1 MAPERGTRTEYEMKF
16 YLRVLL
22 RFLLIWRVAHFLYER
37 NASTA
42 CHTTTIYVQN
52 GTWLNV
58 SEWYGNGLFGNI
70 HRLPNPITVKPSY
83 EDSNR
88 TFVIS
93 NPALPRLPYFPTP
106 EQDCVCGRPEVVR
119 LSFYFIF
126 LTSKRYNSTT
136 FEICD
141 ITTYVIVRGNNP
153 KGTQPNEI
161 SLNPI
166 DITLDQKST
175 AEKYEQMSLEK
186 LSL

>member
-1 MAPERGTRTEYEMKF
+1 MKIFQKWQLISFSTHQNWFHVKSQWHENNQIFTLWSIDTRVPFMAPERGTRTEYEMKF

-83 EDSNR
+83 GKNK
-88 TFVIS
+88 TYVTS

-106 EQDCVCGRPEVVR
+106 EQDCVCGKTEVCR
-119 LSFYFIF
+119 
-126 LTSKRYNSTT
+126 
-136 FEICD
+136 
-141 ITTYVIVRGNNP
+141 
-153 KGTQPNEI
+153 
-161 SLNPI
+161 
-166 DITLDQKST
+166 
-175 AEKYEQMSLEK
+175 
-186 LSL
+186 

>member
-83 EDSNR
+83 GNKTYS
-88 TFVIS
+88 TS

-106 EQDCVCGRPEVVR
+106 EQDCVCGKTEVCR
-119 LSFYFIF
+119 
-126 LTSKRYNSTT
+126 
-136 FEICD
+136 E
-141 ITTYVIVRGNNP
+141 
-153 KGTQPNEI
+153 
-161 SLNPI
+161 
-166 DITLDQKST
+166 
-175 AEKYEQMSLEK
+175 
-186 LSL
+186 